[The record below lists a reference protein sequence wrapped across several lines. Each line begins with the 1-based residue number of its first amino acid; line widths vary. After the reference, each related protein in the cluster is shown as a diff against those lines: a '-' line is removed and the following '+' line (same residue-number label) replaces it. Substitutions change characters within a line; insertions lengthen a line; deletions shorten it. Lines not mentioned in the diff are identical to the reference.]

1 MRVER
6 CGIWLVQAKVC
17 GGLESGILQEA
28 GPDTA
33 SGDNAFS

>member
-17 GGLESGILQEA
+17 GGLESEILQEA